1 MKEIKITEIEN
12 IRIGSA
18 ENKEAGTGCTVIIC
32 ERGAAAGYGQLYVP
46 RTYGRAGISNGGAPG
61 TEPFL

>member
-32 ERGAAAGYGQLYVP
+32 ERGAAAGAW
-46 RTYGRAGISNGGAPG
+46 GRSGIQGIRAFKAHGGS
-61 TEPFL
+61 